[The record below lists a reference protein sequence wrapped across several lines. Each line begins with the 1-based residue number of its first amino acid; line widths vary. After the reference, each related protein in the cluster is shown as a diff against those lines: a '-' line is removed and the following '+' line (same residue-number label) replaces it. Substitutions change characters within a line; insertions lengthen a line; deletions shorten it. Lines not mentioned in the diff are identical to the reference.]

1 MCVLSSRTR
10 GNAFSYTWINNY
22 FYIFPP
28 FSLVGP
34 VLAKIRKGKTNTVI
48 FSAITKKFDIATQT
62 FRKSA
67 AIQKTAVSS
76 NQGNKTTEKNLEI
89 SLKLPAHCK
98 YNNYIKQWTS
108 ILKNRSNL
116 SISCIRFSKWNV

>member
-1 MCVLSSRTR
+1 MCLVIQNQRQCL
-10 GNAFSYTWINNY
+10 FLYLDQQL
-22 FYIFPP
+22 FP
-28 FSLVGP
+28 
-34 VLAKIRKGKTNTVI
+34 T

-62 FRKSA
+62 LRKSA